1 MDVFP
6 ALLDGDVPFYS
17 HEIDAYW
24 NDIGNLE
31 ELRQGNFDA
40 LLGAVEVEPGA
51 PEVADGVYARP
62 SPLDGVE
69 VEGAGAGRRGD

>member
-24 NDIGNLE
+24 NDIGNLD

-40 LLGAVEVEPGA
+40 LTGEV
-51 PEVADGVYARP
+51 
-62 SPLDGVE
+62 
-69 VEGAGAGRRGD
+69 AGRRGALRGRREGVWAGGDVALDGPRSAPPC